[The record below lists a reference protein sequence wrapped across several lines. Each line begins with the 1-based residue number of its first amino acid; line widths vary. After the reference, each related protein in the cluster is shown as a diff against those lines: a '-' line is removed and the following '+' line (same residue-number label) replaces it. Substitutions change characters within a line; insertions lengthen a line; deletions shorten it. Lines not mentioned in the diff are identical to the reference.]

1 MHLIKV
7 ALILAAV
14 AATAYSQAL
23 DCTLGPTVVPS
34 VRTEGEAEPV
44 GEVLV
49 VCSGGTPSAS
59 TPINITLT
67 LNTNITSLTLG
78 TGAVRSEALLLIDDP
93 TPDAVNTSNG
103 FSYNGQ
109 VLGTPY
115 VAAGAHGSGNV
126 YLAEQSTP
134 ASVTWSGVPFVAP
147 GPSGTRTLRLTNI
160 RANATALP
168 VVSGLSPVLA
178 SVSATIPIGNSSSI
192 YVAFAAQGL
201 AFSASVP
208 GPGTANLTFTEGLP
222 GAFRERIVPATGP
235 FTMARQDLPGY
246 VYYSESQFTP
256 CFTFGNC
263 SSPPAGS
270 IGLATTGTLLLARMT
285 RLGATAASVSAPNQ
299 VLSETGFLTAYL
311 MVGGQP
317 VLAVGN
323 SSLPI
328 TGGSVNI
335 LYEVTGSIAFALDAF
350 TIPAALFDSS
360 GAPLAYPAHAVF
372 SGYLAPVNSTPTA
385 SSTAPRPRFAP

>member
-1 MHLIKV
+1 MHMLKV

-23 DCTLGPTVVPS
+23 DCNVEATVIPT

-49 VCSGGTPSAS
+49 VCNGGTPSAS

-78 TGAVRSEALLLIDDP
+78 TGAVKSEALLLIDDP
-93 TPDAVNTSNG
+93 SPDAVNTSNG

-115 VAAGAHGSGNV
+115 VAAGATGSGNV
-126 YLAEQSTP
+126 YLAGQSAP

-147 GPSGTRTLRLTNI
+147 GPSGTRTLRLTNL

-192 YVAFAAQGL
+192 YVAFGSQGL
-201 AFSASVP
+201 TFSASVA
-208 GPGTANLTFTEGLP
+208 GAGTANLTFTEGFP

-235 FTMARQDLPGY
+235 FTMARQDIPGE
-246 VYYSESQFTP
+246 VYFSESQFTP

-263 SSPPAGS
+263 SSPPAGP

-285 RLGATAASVSAPNQ
+285 KLGTTAASVSAPNQ
-299 VLSETGFLTAYL
+299 VVSETGFLTAYL

-317 VLAVGN
+317 VLGAGN

-328 TGGSVNI
+328 SGGSVNI
-335 LYEVTGSIAFALDAF
+335 LYEVTGSMAFAFDAF
-350 TIPAALFDSS
+350 TMPAALFDSS

-372 SGYLAPVNSTPTA
+372 SGYLAPVNSTTTA